1 MLQRLSEWKSV
12 FVGLT
17 AVLLVALILSRVLK
31 PDRQTDGSP
40 SVTIEAT
47 EAADHVGENAEVCG
61 SVTNTSY
68 QERIGGSPTFINVGG
83 SYPDQPFT
91 AVIWGD
97 DRHLWPDAPDRMY
110 RNTDICVRGIIRM
123 HEGTPQIEV
132 GRPQQI
138 SVYR

>member
-1 MLQRLSEWKSV
+1 MLQRLSEWKSL

-17 AVLLVALILSRVLK
+17 AVLLVGLILSRVLQ
-31 PDRQTDGSP
+31 PDSTTSGEP
-40 SVTIEAT
+40 SVTVDAT
-47 EAADHVGENAEVCG
+47 EANEHVGTHAEVCG

-68 QERIGGSPTFINVGG
+68 QERIGGSPTFINMGG

-91 AVIWGD
+91 TVIWGD
-97 DRHLWPDAPDRMY
+97 NRHLWPEAPERMY
-110 RNTDICVRGIIRM
+110 RNADICVRGIIRM